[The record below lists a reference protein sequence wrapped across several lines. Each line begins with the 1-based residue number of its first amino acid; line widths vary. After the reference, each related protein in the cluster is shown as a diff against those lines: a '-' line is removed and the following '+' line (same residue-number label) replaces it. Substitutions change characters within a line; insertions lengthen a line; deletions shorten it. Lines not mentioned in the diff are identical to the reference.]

1 MLSRNCF
8 GVLMVRSSM
17 SKVRIEVDGGKTFGP
32 YSPGVKSN
40 GMIWLAGQIA
50 PEVGDDIK
58 LQTQACLD
66 KIDDLL
72 HAAGVSKNNVC
83 FAQVLLADI
92 NDFDSMNEVYSEWL
106 DGVAIPPARAA
117 FEAGNLPKKA
127 GIEIVIQAT
136 E

>member
-8 GVLMVRSSM
+8 GIGRLRSSM
-17 SKVRIEVDGGKTFGP
+17 SKERIDVGGNTYGP

-40 GMIWLAGQIA
+40 GLIWLAGQIA
-50 PEVGDDIK
+50 PEAGEDIK
-58 LQTQACLD
+58 SQTRASLK

-92 NDFDSMNEVYSEWL
+92 NDFDLMNEVYIEWL
-106 DGVAIPPARAA
+106 DGVEIPPARAA
-117 FEAGNLPKKA
+117 FEAGNLPKLA
-127 GIEIVIQAT
+127 RIEIVIQAT